1 MNIVMKE
8 TNSKLP
14 PLGTPGPFRLSDEN
28 SLKNSFMI
36 SGFKDLT
43 IERMNVSYDFNS
55 PEDFTAFT
63 NETAGPLQRNTSKS
77 NNQKEG

>member
-14 PLGTPGPFRLSDEN
+14 PLGTPGPYRLSDKN

-36 SGFKDLT
+36 SGFK
-43 IERMNVSYDFNS
+43 
-55 PEDFTAFT
+55 
-63 NETAGPLQRNTSKS
+63 GSK
-77 NNQKEG
+77 G

>member
-14 PLGTPGPFRLSDEN
+14 PLGTPFRLSDGN

-36 SGFKDLT
+36 SEFK
-43 IERMNVSYDFNS
+43 
-55 PEDFTAFT
+55 
-63 NETAGPLQRNTSKS
+63 GSK
-77 NNQKEG
+77 G